1 MKIQRKI
8 FSFIF
13 SLFEFFTIRQKYLLF
28 FFIFLTF
35 IGSFSEILSVSSTLL
50 FAELII
56 KNSKVRLIQVEDE
69 IQLKKFIRQNT
80 FGEKIYIGMGAGTIS
95 NWMRNLKNI
104 F

>member
-56 KNSKVRLIQVEDE
+56 NPENLNKYFSYINYDVSEYLNDKNFYFSLP
-69 IQLKKFIRQNT
+69 LYSF
-80 FGEKIYIGMGAGTIS
+80 
-95 NWMRNLKNI
+95 L
-104 F
+104 